1 MNVLKTDATGM
12 PQPATAGVQSDE
24 YNQPIAMDRETRRL
38 LVDGN
43 GSAGQYVTNTSATTP
58 AVGLY
63 FRRIFAHT
71 ATVVATA
78 TSGSIAGTLTNVA
91 IPAGATWS
99 GVFTSFTLTSGT
111 VTAYYN

>member
-12 PQPATAGVQSDE
+12 PQSATAGIQSDE
-24 YNQPIAMDRETRRL
+24 WNQPVAMDRESRRL
-38 LVDGN
+38 MVDGN
-43 GSAGQYVTNTSATTP
+43 GSAGQYVSGTSATTP

-78 TSGSIAGTLTNVA
+78 TSPSITGTLTAVA

-99 GVFTSFTLTSGT
+99 GVFTGFTLTSGA